1 MSGAALRRIALCG
14 LLPWSA
20 VCNAG
25 ALHYCDA
32 PAPISADQ
40 KDKLLRF
47 GAVIKTELEKSGQGL
62 ALIARSG
69 LDLSRFGMRYSHAGF
84 SLRDSLNTPW
94 SVRQLY
100 YACDEKKPRLFDQ
113 GIAGFLL
120 GTDDPSIG
128 YVSLVFLP
136 EAETQALQQT
146 TLDNRHALELLG
158 ANYSANAYAFGQRYQ
173 NCNQWVVE
181 TLAAAWG
188 MLSGDDLRA
197 QAQQWLLARDYEPTR
212 FEVGN
217 RLLMWAGVFIPWLH
231 RDDHPAEDLDEQRY
245 RVSMPASIE
254 AFVQKTVL
262 GATRLEVC
270 HTDRIMVLH
279 RGWESI
285 AEGCLP
291 GADDT
296 VIRFDPAAGVAAAA
310 GAAATETTAP

>member
-84 SLRDSLNTPW
+84 SLKDSQNAPW

-100 YACDEKKPRLFDQ
+100 YACDERKPRIFDQ
-113 GIAGFLL
+113 GISGFLL
-120 GTDDPSIG
+120 GTNDPSIG
-128 YVSLVFLP
+128 YVSVVLLP
-136 EAETQALQQT
+136 PTATAALERAALDNRQALQ
-146 TLDNRHALELLG
+146 LLG
-158 ANYSANAYAFGQRYQ
+158 TTYSANAYAYGLQYQ

-181 TLAAAWG
+181 LMAAAWG
-188 MLSGDDLRA
+188 ELDGADNLRSEA
-197 QAQQWLLARDYEPTR
+197 QRWLKERSYVPSS
-212 FEVGN
+212 FEVGS
-217 RLLMWAGVFIPWLH
+217 RVMMWLGGLIPWLH
-231 RDDHPAEDLDEQRY
+231 SDDHPPEDLDQQRY

-254 AFVQKTVL
+254 AFVQSTVP
-262 GATRLEVC
+262 GATRIEFC
-270 HTDRIMVLH
+270 HTDKVVVVRH
-279 RGWESI
+279 GWELI
-285 AEGCLP
+285 PEGCVA
-291 GADDT
+291 GEQDE
-296 VIRFDPAAGVAAAA
+296 VIALD
-310 GAAATETTAP
+310 